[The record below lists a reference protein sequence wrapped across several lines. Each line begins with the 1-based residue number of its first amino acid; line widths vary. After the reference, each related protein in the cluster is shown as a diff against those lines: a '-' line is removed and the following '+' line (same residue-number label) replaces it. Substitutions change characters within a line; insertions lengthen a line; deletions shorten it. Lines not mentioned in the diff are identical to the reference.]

1 MMSDYKEVEGNI
13 GGFNADN
20 IGMKEIAA
28 NGDGDGVKDNG
39 NVVGSNMDNWTERIK
54 ISIAKSRKIKGGNYV
69 QIATIESDTVTG
81 QLQPKCRTV
90 VFRGFLPLVPSQDE
104 STSSIALK
112 MITDARSEK
121 VTHITNNDGAE
132 MVWWFSQSSEQYRIS
147 GKCRLI
153 GESSDGDNDEE
164 AYLGKERITM
174 WKNLSDPAREQFYWL
189 DPGQSYAGAPSTPAG
204 GRSEEGVILPPPSN
218 FLLLLLIP
226 SKIHYL
232 RLRDNYA
239 QKCSWEGGG
248 VGWVSRRVNP

>member
-1 MMSDYKEVEGNI
+1 MMSEGNEAEKI

-20 IGMKEIAA
+20 IGIKDIAG
-28 NGDGDGVKDNG
+28 NGDGDGDVVRDNG
-39 NVVGSNMDNWTERIK
+39 NLVSSNMDNWTERIK

-69 QIATIESDTVTG
+69 QIATIESDAVTG

-104 STSSIALK
+104 STSTIALK

-121 VTHITNNDGAE
+121 VTHLKHNDGAE
-132 MVWWFSQSSEQYRIS
+132 MVWWFSQTSEQYRIS
-147 GKCRLI
+147 GKCVLI
-153 GESSDGDNDEE
+153 GGSGDEQDT
-164 AYLGKERITM
+164 YLGKERITM

-189 DPGQSYAGAPSTPAG
+189 EPGQSYAGAPSTPTG

-239 QKCSWEGGG
+239 QKCSWKGGG
-248 VGWVSRRVNP
+248 GGGWVSRRVNP

>member
-1 MMSDYKEVEGNI
+1 MMSEDND
-13 GGFNADN
+13 ADN
-20 IGMKEIAA
+20 IGGGFNNNNIGIRDIAA
-28 NGDGDGVKDNG
+28 NGDGDSVKDNG
-39 NVVGSNMDNWTERIK
+39 IVASSNMDNWTERIK
-54 ISIAKSRKIKGGNYV
+54 ISIAKSRKVKGGNYV
-69 QIATIESDTVTG
+69 QIATIESDAVTG
-81 QLQPKCRTV
+81 QMQPKCRTV

-104 STSSIALK
+104 SISTVALK

-121 VTHITNNDGAE
+121 VTHLKHNDGAE

-153 GESSDGDNDEE
+153 GESSDDGEE

-189 DPGQSYAGAPSTPAG
+189 EPGKSFAGAPSTPAG

-239 QKCSWEGGG
+239 QKCSWEGGD
-248 VGWVSRRVNP
+248 GWVSRRVNP